1 MVRLFVRLS
10 DLLERVSEIVAI
22 GATIVMVL
30 ALFLQIVSRYFFNQT
45 FVWTEEVAL
54 LMFTWIILLGGALG
68 IKQKFHARLA
78 LAASVTGKW
87 GKATLERLSDI
98 LAILFGAV
106 LVKSGYAYFIA
117 TQGSYSAAVEYPLE
131 FLYASVPVTGLL
143 ILVHGIA
150 ALISPVSYG
159 EEISV

>member
-10 DLLERVSEIVAI
+10 DLLARATEIVAI
-22 GATIVMVL
+22 CATVTMVA

-45 FVWTEEVAL
+45 FVWTEELAL
-54 LMFTWIILLGGALG
+54 LMFTWIILLGGSLG
-68 IKQKFHARLA
+68 IKQKFHARLT

-87 GKATLERLSDI
+87 GKMSLERLSDI

-106 LVKSGYAYFIA
+106 LIKSGYAYFLA
-117 TQGSYSAAVEYPLE
+117 TQGGYSAAVEYPLE
-131 FLYASVPVTGLL
+131 LLYSSVPVAGAL

-150 ALISPVSYG
+150 ALISPVNYG
-159 EEISV
+159 EETNA